1 MADHTLF
8 VCSERGNPC
17 LFWQWAHVFEGIKPI
32 CKYGLAC
39 RTNKVTK
46 ECPIIKIAYST
57 VVPTKEKAPVNYL
70 NGDVSKTRR
79 VFIRLGAC
87 LAARVSIGTRSQILV
102 KHLRVQRPILLKKPS
117 KNSYIKISV
126 DELVEGITKL
136 NIC

>member
-17 LFWQWAHVFEGIKPI
+17 LFWQWAHVFEGIKPL
-32 CKYGLAC
+32 CKYGLTC

-46 ECPIIKIAYST
+46 EGPIIKIAYST
-57 VVPTKEKAPVNYL
+57 VVPTKEKE
-70 NGDVSKTRR
+70 
-79 VFIRLGAC
+79 
-87 LAARVSIGTRSQILV
+87 
-102 KHLRVQRPILLKKPS
+102 LKKPT

>member
-1 MADHTLF
+1 MVKDSSLCARTEINPVRFGSGQLSPRVLHRYVAMA
-8 VCSERGNPC
+8 
-17 LFWQWAHVFEGIKPI
+17 KPLVYE
-32 CKYGLAC
+32 KSKKRVL
-39 RTNKVTK
+39 TNV
-46 ECPIIKIAYST
+46 AYST

-70 NGDVSKTRR
+70 NGDVLKTRR

-87 LAARVSIGTRSQILV
+87 PAARVSIGTRSQILV